1 MKQLTRRALL
11 TGGVLA
17 AGTAAAA
24 GLAAVGRR
32 YGLVPPDAG
41 GIYGVGETLA
51 YAAHRIFGRH
61 AHARE
66 FPRDM
71 ISAKP
76 FANSIS
82 KHTEAF
88 LAHQAR
94 RFTTWRLDVSGHV
107 DRPASLSLA
116 DLRAMDVRSQITEV
130 CCEEGWSYIAE
141 WTGTPLS
148 NVLTAAGLRDTA
160 RYLVY
165 YSSDPYWWES
175 IDIDEAM
182 HPQTLVTWGMNG
194 ADLPVPFGGPLRLR
208 VPRQLGYK
216 SVKFLDRLVLTDSL
230 DGFGNGKGQSAA
242 NDGYAWYAGI

>member
-1 MKQLTRRALL
+1 MKTLTRRALL

-17 AGTAAAA
+17 AGAAA
-24 GLAAVGRR
+24 GTAVMAVGRR

-41 GIYGVGETLA
+41 GVYGAGETLA
-51 YAAHRIFGRH
+51 YAAHRLFGRH
-61 AHARE
+61 ALARE
-66 FPRDM
+66 FSRGM

-82 KHTEAF
+82 PHTDDF
-88 LAHQAR
+88 LRHQAQD
-94 RFTTWRLDVSGHV
+94 FAMWRLDVSGHV

-116 DLRAMDVRSQITEV
+116 ELRAMEVRSQITEV

-141 WTGTPLS
+141 WTGTPLAG
-148 NVLTAAGLRDTA
+148 VLQAAGVRRTA

-182 HPQTLVTWGMNG
+182 HQQTLVTWGMNG
-194 ADLPVPFGGPLRLR
+194 ADLPIPFGGPLRLR

-216 SVKFLDRLVLTDSL
+216 SVKFLNRLILTDSL
-230 DGFGNGKGQSAA
+230 EGFGNGKGQSAA